1 MREAVSLAERVAG
14 TDANVLVTGES
25 GCGKDALSWFIHSRS
40 RRAEQ
45 SLVKIDCA
53 TLPADLLEAEL
64 FGYERG
70 AFSGATEAKPGRLEA
85 AHRGTLVLD
94 EIAHLSLDS
103 QAKLLRV
110 IEHREFER
118 LGGRKTIEIDARLIA
133 LTNAN
138 LKDAV
143 ERRAFRED
151 LFYRLNVVHIEVPPL
166 RERRKDLEVL
176 ARGFVRAYSDKHG
189 RATKKLS
196 ADALWL
202 LQAYDFP
209 GNVREL
215 ANIIERAVIVSVG
228 DRIEAGDL
236 TESVRLAATRRD
248 RKDRRPTLAEIEV
261 DYIREILA
269 ATRGNKTEA
278 ARVLGISRKNL
289 YERLAR
295 MEKAEV
301 GEQRSEVGE
310 TVVNNA
316 TPDLCPRF
324 SDMRIRFIWPGK
336 TKDERLR
343 ALVAEYLK
351 RLSRFVRCEMIET
364 READMEKESRRL
376 LDAIPDGS
384 LMVLLDVK
392 GREWSSTELA
402 AEVSRW
408 ENDAIKG
415 VAIVIGGPEGV
426 SGEVSARAQRRW
438 RLSRLTLTH
447 EMARVIAVE
456 QIYRAYTINRGLPYQ
471 K

>member
-1 MREAVSLAERVAG
+1 MVEIVAFSDAMREAVSLAERVAG

-143 ERRAFRED
+143 ERRAFRDD

-166 RERRKDLEVL
+166 RERRKDLEAL
-176 ARGFVRAYSDKHG
+176 SRGFVRAYSDKHG
-189 RATKKLS
+189 RAAKKLS

-215 ANIIERAVIVSVG
+215 ANIIERAVIVCVG
-228 DRIEAGDL
+228 ERIEVGDL
-236 TESVRLAATRRD
+236 TESVRLAATQRD
-248 RKDRRPTLAEIEV
+248 RKHRRPTLAEIEV

-278 ARVLGISRKNL
+278 ARILGISRKNL

-295 MEKAEV
+295 M
-301 GEQRSEVGE
+301 
-310 TVVNNA
+310 
-316 TPDLCPRF
+316 
-324 SDMRIRFIWPGK
+324 
-336 TKDERLR
+336 
-343 ALVAEYLK
+343 
-351 RLSRFVRCEMIET
+351 
-364 READMEKESRRL
+364 KE
-376 LDAIPDGS
+376 G
-384 LMVLLDVK
+384 
-392 GREWSSTELA
+392 
-402 AEVSRW
+402 
-408 ENDAIKG
+408 
-415 VAIVIGGPEGV
+415 
-426 SGEVSARAQRRW
+426 
-438 RLSRLTLTH
+438 
-447 EMARVIAVE
+447 
-456 QIYRAYTINRGLPYQ
+456 
-471 K
+471 